1 MNFPGNGQQVQSK
14 EDFVRFL
21 SELRINLSEHPA
33 EWENRSLESYLEAM
47 EAWLADSSADS
58 SEPSWG
64 TLAELL
70 LAARIYE

>member
-47 EAWLADSSADS
+47 EAWLADSSPIL
-58 SEPSWG
+58 PSLPG
-64 TLAELL
+64 ERLPNCF
-70 LAARIYE
+70 